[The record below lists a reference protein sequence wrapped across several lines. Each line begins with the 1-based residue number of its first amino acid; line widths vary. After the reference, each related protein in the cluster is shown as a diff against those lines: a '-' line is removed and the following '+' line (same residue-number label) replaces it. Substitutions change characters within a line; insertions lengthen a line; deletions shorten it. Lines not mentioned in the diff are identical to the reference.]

1 MRKGEFFS
9 WEEMTYSRRAVEN
22 GLDNRPGAEARKA
35 LEHLVLHLLDPLR
48 RLYGKPIA
56 VTSGY
61 RCEEVNRL
69 VGGVPDSQHVKGE
82 AADCYVPD
90 AGELLAVLRR
100 SGLVFDQAIH
110 YRKRNFLHLSLKRS
124 GVNRM
129 QVLVRLVV
137 LCFLLSSCGM
147 KRQSIR
153 QEQMVRMDTVDW
165 AMQKEKWADRHI
177 QLADATA
184 VRLQQVTY
192 FAPDSLGRQY
202 PQQVMTWQAD
212 KLYQAADTS
221 RKVETTRT
229 DYVEQ
234 KAEQQVERQA
244 MKGNVRS
251 PTWGLYGIAVL
262 LLVCFLYR
270 RIRKRE

>member
-1 MRKGEFFS
+1 MRMGEFFS
-9 WEEMTYSRRAVEN
+9 WEEMTYSRRAVEK

-110 YRKRNFLHLSLKRS
+110 YRKRNFLHLSLTCIFR
-124 GVNRM
+124 
-129 QVLVRLVV
+129 
-137 LCFLLSSCGM
+137 
-147 KRQSIR
+147 
-153 QEQMVRMDTVDW
+153 
-165 AMQKEKWADRHI
+165 
-177 QLADATA
+177 
-184 VRLQQVTY
+184 
-192 FAPDSLGRQY
+192 
-202 PQQVMTWQAD
+202 
-212 KLYQAADTS
+212 
-221 RKVETTRT
+221 
-229 DYVEQ
+229 
-234 KAEQQVERQA
+234 
-244 MKGNVRS
+244 
-251 PTWGLYGIAVL
+251 
-262 LLVCFLYR
+262 
-270 RIRKRE
+270 